1 MKRRRRMAKAY
12 NCDTHGTHTKV
23 MCPKCLDAGARKM
36 AEVVLAMK
44 DELLTEVVTNERWK
58 TAGSVYNDRARP
70 TRCLWRSHNDVTLVY
85 HR

>member
-44 DELLTEVVTNERWK
+44 DELLTEEDKEEEDGKLDDCSRLYW
-58 TAGSVYNDRARP
+58 
-70 TRCLWRSHNDVTLVY
+70 
-85 HR
+85 